1 MRTTY
6 INIRGKIKSVS
17 FCVSWS
23 SSPSVG
29 SQTLIFFHLDSRQ
42 EHCESQMLRKRV
54 KELETEYKQLQ
65 LECQVTESRVV
76 ELESEVEVSFST
88 ILEWTREF

>member
-1 MRTTY
+1 MWTTS
-6 INIRGKIKSVS
+6 IRGSKCC
-17 FCVSWS
+17 FCVNWS

-29 SQTLIFFHLDSRQ
+29 SQTVIFSRLDTRQ

-76 ELESEVEVSFST
+76 ELESEVEVSLYT
-88 ILEWTREF
+88 ILE

>member
-1 MRTTY
+1 ML
-6 INIRGKIKSVS
+6 NVSV
-17 FCVSWS
+17 CVIWS
-23 SSPSVG
+23 SSPSVR
-29 SQTLIFFHLDSRQ
+29 SQTLIFSHLDTRQ

-76 ELESEVEVSFST
+76 ELESEVEVSFYT
-88 ILEWTREF
+88 TLE

>member
-1 MRTTY
+1 MWTAL
-6 INIRGKIKSVS
+6 ISGEANAKC
-17 FCVSWS
+17 FCVNR
-23 SSPSVG
+23 PSVR
-29 SQTLIFFHLDSRQ
+29 SQTVIFSRLDTRQ

-76 ELESEVEVSFST
+76 ELESEVEVSLYT
-88 ILEWTREF
+88 TLE

>member
-1 MRTTY
+1 MS
-6 INIRGKIKSVS
+6 N
-17 FCVSWS
+17 CV
-23 SSPSVG
+23 
-29 SQTLIFFHLDSRQ
+29 IFSRLDSRQ

-88 ILEWTREF
+88 ILE